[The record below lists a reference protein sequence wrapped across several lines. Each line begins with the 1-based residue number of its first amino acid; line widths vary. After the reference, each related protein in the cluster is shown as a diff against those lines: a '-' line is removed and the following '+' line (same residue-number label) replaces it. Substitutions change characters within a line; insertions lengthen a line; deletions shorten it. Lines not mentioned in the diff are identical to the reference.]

1 MHRKRFGEGAV
12 NRWLLRETF
21 FANGKGGSELKA
33 KYFVALAAFL
43 CVPVAGA
50 QGVNVQA
57 VKAIEEATRLMNTC
71 AAIAARISSIPVPPG
86 QKQAAD
92 RDHLIELRAAVGDK
106 SGGAE
111 NSALAR
117 EARRKAREDYEK
129 SLTPEQRAFMTNVR
143 EGRRALRDCGREYE
157 KIRVSSLTAVKGAA
171 ESLASKKAPTEDD
184 KKLGA
189 VLKAYLE
196 AQEKLSRDITSLSKN
211 IEVQRYTVRVVSRYF
226 LGTEDDNGRPVVPAG
241 QPNPKK

>member
-1 MHRKRFGEGAV
+1 M
-12 NRWLLRETF
+12 
-21 FANGKGGSELKA
+21 KA
-33 KYFVALAAFL
+33 KYFVALAAFS

-50 QGVNVQA
+50 QGVNLQ
-57 VKAIEEATRLMNTC
+57 AIEQAAKLMNTC
-71 AAIAARISSIPVPPG
+71 AAIAAKISSIPVPPG
-86 QKQAAD
+86 QKEAAD
-92 RDHLIELRAAVGDK
+92 RDHRIELRAAVGDK
-106 SGGAE
+106 IGGAE

-157 KIRVSSLTAVKGAA
+157 KIRVSSRTAVKGAA

-184 KKLGA
+184 KKLGD
-189 VLKAYLE
+189 VLKHYLG
-196 AQEKLSRDITSLSKN
+196 AQENLSRDITSLSKN

-226 LGTEDDNGRPVVPAG
+226 LGTEDDNGRPVAPAG
-241 QPNPKK
+241 QQKPQK